1 MKNFV
6 QPGETITVIAPY
18 AVLSGG
24 GVLVGNIFGVATNDA
39 ANGASVEIMGEG
51 VFDITK
57 AAGAVTQGAIMFWDN
72 SAKVVTTVN
81 GGGNMPIGVA
91 TQAQNSG
98 DATARVLLSEG
109 IRALGPSKYLF
120 GTATLDFPSTAA
132 AGTQDLTI
140 TVTGAAVGDMVLCS
154 LPAAIN
160 AGLVFNAFVSAA
172 DTVKIRCQNLT
183 AGALDPASAT
193 FNVVVLK
200 F

>member
-1 MKNFV
+1 MKNYV
-6 QPGETITVIAPY
+6 QPGETITVTAPY
-18 AVLSGG
+18 AVSSGG

-39 ANGASVEIMGEG
+39 ANGASVEIITEG
-51 VFDITK
+51 VVDIVK
-57 AAGAVTQGAIMFWDN
+57 ASGAVTQGQLIFWDN

-109 IRALGPSKYLF
+109 LRALGPSKFLF
-120 GTATLDFPSTAA
+120 GTATLDFPSTGA

-140 TVTGAAVGDMVLCS
+140 TVTGAAVGDMVICS